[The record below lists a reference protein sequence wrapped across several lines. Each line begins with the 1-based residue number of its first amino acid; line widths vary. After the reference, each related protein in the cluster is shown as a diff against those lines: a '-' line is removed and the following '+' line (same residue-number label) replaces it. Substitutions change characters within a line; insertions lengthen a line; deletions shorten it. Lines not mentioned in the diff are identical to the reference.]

1 MSWRNS
7 DGFSHFHRHKKG
19 NSRTARSV
27 RPRSTTAFP
36 KSWRFFRR
44 HRSRRERRIE
54 PSVTRSASREV
65 GIEGENSENSII
77 RSRSALSRFSRGT
90 VGNQLP
96 RQAQGLSVQFSM
108 FNLGTRPNSRVL
120 FVTSVTPRLRAWAA
134 MNRSFAPIIVPT
146 VFKWAR
152 TFV

>member
-1 MSWRNS
+1 MPNSVRNAPRAARVS
-7 DGFSHFHRHKKG
+7 SQAPLRVEIQRRL
-19 NSRTARSV
+19 NPRVTAR
-27 RPRSTTAFP
+27 PRANDLDVLARAENRTQGDE
-36 KSWRFFRR
+36 KS
-44 HRSRRERRIE
+44 E
-54 PSVTRSASREV
+54 SREV

-77 RSRSALSRFSRGT
+77 RSRSALCRFSRGT

-96 RQAQGLSVQFSM
+96 PQAQGLSVQFSM

-134 MNRSFAPIIVPT
+134 MNRSFAPIIVPR

-152 TFV
+152 IFA

>member
-1 MSWRNS
+1 VGERILDAVPISQRPAEVQDRAVPGRWEG
-7 DGFSHFHRHKKG
+7 DLVEG
-19 NSRTARSV
+19 ARGTFIATLV
-27 RPRSTTAFP
+27 ER
-36 KSWRFFRR
+36 
-44 HRSRRERRIE
+44 RSRFVILVKLPEKR
-54 PSVTRSASREV
+54 TEV
-65 GIEGENSENSII
+65 VVAALNSENSII

-120 FVTSVTPRLRAWAA
+120 FVTSVTPRPRAWAA
-134 MNRSFAPIIVPT
+134 MNRSFAPIIVPR

-152 TFV
+152 IFA